1 MRGFFVKVV
10 IIALFAFVTVSC
22 GDSNSVNDK
31 ETDADDDI
39 VTADEDQTADDDSEK
54 APDDARFDPFV
65 QALKSDLEKSKA
77 YGVSVAVMEKGEIT
91 FAAAFGSKDAEGK
104 VPLTTETLMQIGST
118 TKQMTAAAL
127 LKKVQEGKAGLD
139 DTLEELLPDFEFKKD
154 GTWDDVIK
162 LRHILSHQGG
172 FYDFTPWDDTPDD
185 ELLGYTAYGTFA
197 KNYWVMNPPGVFWN
211 YANPNFSMAGL
222 VTEVLDTRFYP
233 DIMREDIF
241 LPLGMERT
249 YLRKKEVEKDGDYAV
264 SYGYDFN
271 DVESGSTVTIDL
283 DKIADSAFTRPAGL
297 VWTTPS
303 QMMKWA
309 DFLISGNSE
318 VLSDELRKEITT
330 AQVDTLYADGTMK
343 YGYGMFVESGYM
355 SKDGKWYEIPVW
367 EHGGNTISF
376 SNILYILP
384 EQEFAVAICSSA
396 YATDFSASVDAAI
409 TTLVDLP
416 EPSSNPPEYTIDPA
430 RFDDH
435 TGTYEDPN
443 NVGTLILTREG
454 DKLMISAP
462 DLDEYGVDY
471 SPELTAVSSDIFVI
485 YIDGAPYDITFIKA
499 DGEERSTY
507 IRQRAFVAKRSDG
520 TNEIKSLD
528 MRKNIERW
536 LMELKKP
543 LDINNRINF

>member
-1 MRGFFVKVV
+1 MREFFVKVV
-10 IIALFAFVTVSC
+10 IIALFAFLTVSC
-22 GDSNSVNDK
+22 GEDSSVNDN
-31 ETDADDDI
+31 ESGADDDI
-39 VTADEDQTADDDSEK
+39 LTVDDEDQTADSDNEV
-54 APDDARFDPFV
+54 PDDARFDPFI
-65 QALKSDLEKSKA
+65 QALKDDLAKSKA
-77 YGVSVAVMEKGEIT
+77 YGVSVAIMENGKIT
-91 FAAAFGSKDAEGK
+91 FAAAFGSKDAEGEI
-104 VPLTTETLMQIGST
+104 PLTTETLMQIGST

-127 LKKVQEGKAGLD
+127 LKKVENGDVSLD
-139 DTLEELLPDFEFKKD
+139 DSLETLLPDFDFKKD
-154 GTWDDVIK
+154 GTWDDAIK

-197 KNYWVMNPPGVFWN
+197 KNYFVMNPPGVFWN
-211 YANPNFSMAGL
+211 YANPNFAFAGL

-241 LPLGMERT
+241 LPLGMDRT

-271 DVESGSTVTIDL
+271 DVESGNTVTIDL

-309 DFLISGNSE
+309 DFLMNGNKD

-330 AQVDTLYADGTMK
+330 AQVDTLYGAGTMK
-343 YGYGMFVESGYM
+343 YGYGMFVESGYA

-384 EQEFAVAICSSA
+384 EQDFALAICSSA
-396 YATDFSASVDAAI
+396 YATDFSNSVDAAI
-409 TTLVDLP
+409 TTLADLP
-416 EPSSNPPEYTIDPA
+416 EPSDNPPKYTVDPA

-435 TGTYEDPN
+435 IGTYEDPF
-443 NVGTLILTREG
+443 NVGTLVITRDG
-454 DKLMISAP
+454 DKLMVDAP
-462 DLDEYGVDY
+462 DLDEYGLTVT
-471 SPELTAVSSDIFVI
+471 PELTAVSSDIFVI
-485 YIDGAPYDITFIKA
+485 YLDGTPYDITFIKA
-499 DGEERSTY
+499 DGNTKSTY

-520 TNEIKSLD
+520 TTELKSFN
-528 MRKNIERW
+528 MKKNIERW
-536 LMELKKP
+536 LKRSRIETGP
-543 LDINNRINF
+543 LFFHH